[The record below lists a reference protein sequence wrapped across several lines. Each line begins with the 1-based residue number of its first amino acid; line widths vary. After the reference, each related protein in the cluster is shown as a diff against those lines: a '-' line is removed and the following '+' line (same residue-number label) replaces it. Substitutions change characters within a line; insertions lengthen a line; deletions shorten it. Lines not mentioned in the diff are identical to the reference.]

1 MKLINHSFLRSTC
14 SVPGTSRYPWVEH
27 TNSHLD
33 KAAMVLA
40 VCEVNASSMT
50 KHRTPWQIGKQYQE
64 SVTAPNT
71 GIWGSYPLS
80 AWFAQRSVGYGYLI
94 YAPAQQMWTAWY
106 GAPVPGFD
114 GKVISFGPQ
123 CFSLHCKSVL

>member
-1 MKLINHSFLRSTC
+1 MGKNRRVHCVEAGMKFQKQWF
-14 SVPGTSRYPWVEH
+14 SVKHLLGATSRYPWVEH

-64 SVTAPNT
+64 SVTAANT

-106 GAPVPGFD
+106 GATVPGFD
-114 GKVISFGPQ
+114 G
-123 CFSLHCKSVL
+123 